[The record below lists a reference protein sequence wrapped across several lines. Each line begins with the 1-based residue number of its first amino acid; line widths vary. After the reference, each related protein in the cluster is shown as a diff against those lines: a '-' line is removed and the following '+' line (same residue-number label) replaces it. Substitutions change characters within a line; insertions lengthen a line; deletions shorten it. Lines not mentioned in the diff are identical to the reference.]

1 MSKSSRGLVPSVTAL
16 ERAIEVLTRAAVRE
30 AQAVAGVT
38 ALFGA
43 SQPKLSNELR
53 ERAFDL
59 HQVVEFLQ
67 GQVDARHPVS
77 VERKE
82 DAEDYDTL
90 VITIYWKDDVCPYK
104 TAVWT
109 FSKVEVE
116 GSPDPEVK
124 KWVYWT
130 ERAVNEFNQHTGLK
144 LKLKDVRRSVVGKQA
159 IGYNPSR

>member
-1 MSKSSRGLVPSVTAL
+1 MSKSSRGLVPSITAL

-30 AQAVAGVT
+30 AQAVTGVT
-38 ALFGA
+38 AMFGA
-43 SQPKLSNELR
+43 SQPKLSHELR

-77 VERKE
+77 VERKDDE
-82 DAEDYDTL
+82 EDYDTL
-90 VITIYWKDDVCPYK
+90 VVTIHWKDNVCPYK

-116 GSPDPEVK
+116 SSPDPEVK

-130 ERAVNEFNQHTGLK
+130 ERAVLEFNQHTGLA
-144 LKLKDVRRSVVGKQA
+144 LGLKDVRRSVVGKKSV
-159 IGYNPSR
+159 GYNPAR